1 MATASFQKKTN
12 TDDVSKVTRNR
23 LKDQSSGLNLIGSL
37 PSTLNR
43 EPLNFEPILQEVNM
57 KLKKEYFILAAI
69 LVALILYLAL
79 HRSNRTHYQLPELSE
94 VSGKHISKLEITTAG
109 NSIIFNKKDDKW
121 YIEPKEYRADST
133 KVENMLKVIEK
144 LKLTALVSESKNYI
158 RYDLSND
165 KNIHV
170 KAWQDK
176 TLLREFDIGKAAP
189 TFKHTFV
196 KLPNNPN
203 VYHARGDFR
212 RNFDRSADDFRDKTV
227 LSFAQNTIQAMTL
240 THEKKTISLSR
251 KEIPETLSDK
261 KDKSAV
267 NASKESKT
275 KTVWEDTNGHEVT
288 PSKIS
293 SLLSF
298 LNSME
303 CEKYLDDLKKEEF
316 KNPIY
321 TFTLKGEKEYL
332 LLVFD
337 KKDKKAKNYSA
348 ISSENE
354 SPFSLSDTQVDTI
367 KSKLDDILKVTEK

>member
-1 MATASFQKKTN
+1 
-12 TDDVSKVTRNR
+12 
-23 LKDQSSGLNLIGSL
+23 
-37 PSTLNR
+37 
-43 EPLNFEPILQEVNM
+43 M

-109 NSIIFNKKDDKW
+109 NSIIFNQKDNTW
-121 YIEPKEYRADST
+121 NIEPKGYRADPT
-133 KVENMLKVIEK
+133 KVKNILNVIEK
-144 LKLTALVSESKNYI
+144 LKLTALVSESKNYV
-158 RYDLSND
+158 RYDLRND

-170 KAWQDK
+170 KAWQGE
-176 TLLREFDIGKAAP
+176 TLLQEFDIGKAAP

-196 KLPNNPN
+196 KLPDDPN

-212 RNFDRSADDFRDKTV
+212 RNFDRSVDDFRDKTV
-227 LSFAQNTIQAMTL
+227 LSFAQNTIQGIELTL
-240 THEKKTISLSR
+240 EKKITSLSR
-251 KEIPETLSDK
+251 KETPETFPEK
-261 KDKSAV
+261 KDAPAAKA
-267 NASKESKT
+267 AKELKT
-275 KTVWEDTNGHEVT
+275 KTVWEDTKGHEVA

-298 LNSME
+298 LNSLE
-303 CEKYLDDLKKEEF
+303 CERYLDDLKKEDL

-321 TFTLKGEKEYL
+321 TVALNGEKEYS
-332 LLVFD
+332 LLVFS
-337 KKDKKAKNYSA
+337 KKDKNAKNYSA

-367 KSKLDDILKVTEK
+367 KSKLGEILNLN

>member
-1 MATASFQKKTN
+1 
-12 TDDVSKVTRNR
+12 
-23 LKDQSSGLNLIGSL
+23 
-37 PSTLNR
+37 
-43 EPLNFEPILQEVNM
+43 M

-321 TFTLKGEKEYL
+321 TFTLKGEKEYS

-354 SPFSLSDTQVDTI
+354 SPFSLSDTQVNTI
-367 KSKLDDILKVTEK
+367 KSKLDEILKVKEK